1 MRTQPGNYIRLTS
14 TTSFSLWTQN
24 RTWILE
30 LTWDERGMSHTFISH
45 KLYLNDI
52 NITSTGIHLDFA
64 PFLIIHRASWSSN
77 ESKVSLTF
85 DCEEKFLKEESSNSI
100 FCRKSLIIS
109 QNTSHPF
116 LFKLAGTHI
125 NPSSASGRPNWTFN
139 IPPLMDTELGD
150 SKSTRQVPVFLG
162 EWCGDG
168 QEHKFYHKLLHWKS
182 KSCGN
187 PCGIERRITLWKS
200 KSSTPIKSWSFQIQK
215 NVFWTQ
221 LLVSMMK
228 SKASNSDQ
236 VVLS

>member
-77 ESKVSLTF
+77 ESKVSLTS

-125 NPSSASGRPNWTFN
+125 ILLPLVGGQIEHSIYHPWWIRNLETLKVPDKSPSFLENGVE
-139 IPPLMDTELGD
+139 MG
-150 SKSTRQVPVFLG
+150 KSISSTINF
-162 EWCGDG
+162 
-168 QEHKFYHKLLHWKS
+168 S
-182 KSCGN
+182 IGN
-187 PCGIERRITLWKS
+187 PNRVEI
-200 KSSTPIKSWSFQIQK
+200 
-215 NVFWTQ
+215 
-221 LLVSMMK
+221 LVE
-228 SKASNSDQ
+228 
-236 VVLS
+236 